1 MEVWASRLPEAGTI
15 ERQAERAE
23 QQGWDGITLT
33 DSQNLIGDPFVAA
46 ALGSRVTERLRFG
59 TGVTNLFTRHP
70 ALLAGTA
77 VTVQVETGG
86 RFVLGVGRG
95 DTALFHLG
103 HKPQPVAEF
112 GERLHR
118 LQVYLRGDGVDCDGF
133 DSRLRWLDR
142 VDQPKVPVDLAP
154 SGPRMIDL
162 AAREAEYVTFALGA
176 DPERLSWG
184 LELARKA
191 AADAGRDPG
200 EITFGA
206 YVNVGLHAD
215 PDTARSMIAGGVAA
229 FAHFSAM
236 PGSTGAGL
244 EGGDRAIVAE
254 VGRRYDSHH
263 HLNNAA
269 DHTAPLDADFIDRF
283 GVVGPPE
290 RCIERVLDLAA
301 LGLERFVL
309 IGPTFGADRDDT
321 RNAHELLA
329 TEVLP
334 VLKEPVT

>member
-1 MEVWASRLPEAGTI
+1 
-15 ERQAERAE
+15 
-23 QQGWDGITLT
+23 
-33 DSQNLIGDPFVAA
+33 
-46 ALGSRVTERLRFG
+46 
-59 TGVTNLFTRHP
+59 
-70 ALLAGTA
+70 
-77 VTVQVETGG
+77 
-86 RFVLGVGRG
+86 
-95 DTALFHLG
+95 
-103 HKPQPVAEF
+103 
-112 GERLHR
+112 
-118 LQVYLRGDGVDCDGF
+118 
-133 DSRLRWLDR
+133 
-142 VDQPKVPVDLAP
+142 
-154 SGPRMIDL
+154 MIAL

-176 DPERLSWG
+176 DPERLTWG

-191 AADAGRDPG
+191 AADAGRDPA

-215 PDTARSMIAGGVAA
+215 LDTARSMIAGGVAA

-244 EGGDRAIVAE
+244 EDGDRAIVAE

-290 RCIERVLDLAA
+290 RCIERLVDLAA

-309 IGPTFGADRDDT
+309 IGPTFGADRHDT

-329 TEVLP
+329 GHVLP
-334 VLKEPVT
+334 ALKEHA